1 MWWHYILVFLGSLF
15 FDIVPFPF
23 PPAFTIM
30 IFLQILFDLNIW
42 WVLAVGVAGSV
53 LGRYILLLYAPLI
66 AEKYLKTS
74 KSEDIQYLGEKMNT
88 NKWKGQLFILAYSL
102 LPLPTTPLFLAA
114 GISKLRPIYIIPAF
128 IIGKFTSDMF
138 ALHLGKYT
146 SENIQDLLDNVYSWQ
161 SVGSLIFSFVLLF
174 LLFFMD
180 WRMLIQEKKLILNFK
195 IWK

>member
-1 MWWHYILVFLGSLF
+1 M
-15 FDIVPFPF
+15 
-23 PPAFTIM
+23 
-30 IFLQILFDLNIW
+30 
-42 WVLAVGVAGSV
+42 
-53 LGRYILLLYAPLI
+53 I

-114 GISKLRPIYIIPAF
+114 GISKLKPIYIIPAF

-146 SENIQDLLDNVYSWQ
+146 SENIQNLLDNVYSWQ
-161 SVGSLIFSFVLLF
+161 SVGSLILSFVLLF

-195 IWK
+195 NGSNFEKKFSK